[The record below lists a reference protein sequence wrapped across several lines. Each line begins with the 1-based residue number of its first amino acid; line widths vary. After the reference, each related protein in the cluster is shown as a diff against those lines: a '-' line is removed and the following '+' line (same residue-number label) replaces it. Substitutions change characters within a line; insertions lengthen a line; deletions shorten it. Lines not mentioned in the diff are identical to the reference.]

1 MIRRKARLTVL
12 VPLVVFAT
20 VSGLFAVLWSVVEAR
35 DASEAGRRADLTTE
49 QIATRL
55 LEQVSFR
62 VNLLEKIRYD
72 WRRGHIESAKTFG
85 EHAESAL
92 YGTVALSSITWIDE
106 SGIMRWTAPEMRNST
121 AIGQSVFAHVI
132 AGPILREALET
143 GQWRLT
149 PMLDL
154 TTRRRGMV
162 VYVPIGAAGE
172 NRGAISATLDVT
184 ALVDSCLEEGVREN
198 FDCSVWDAGNLIF
211 GPVTTTVVPP
221 QARFREVG
229 VGSRTWRVV
238 LTPRSDLAAGTA
250 AADTLPIM
258 VAGLLV
264 AAGLAFVS
272 ARLLASQALLRE
284 NEERLRA
291 VAEHIPGVIYSYES
305 APGAPRS
312 LIYLGPGLGHIIGP
326 KSAARVEADFDLLF
340 ELLHPE
346 DRAAV
351 KSAADRGV
359 REGGTVD
366 CEARLRTDDGAW
378 RWVRSLSRPLHI
390 DKDRTRWHIV
400 LIDITEHRR
409 TVDALRESEDR
420 YRRLVESSPIGV
432 LIHRK
437 DVFQFANPAAVRLL
451 GYDRAEEII
460 GRSVY
465 DLVPAEQ
472 RETVRQR
479 IARLDGLSKPIRYAD
494 ERLLRRDGT
503 ELNVEI
509 IANTIQFAGGAARQ
523 ILFLDMTEQR
533 QAEQRQ
539 QLLMRE
545 LDHRVK
551 NNLASVLALL
561 DQTAASTRDIGEFRS
576 KFAARVKAMA
586 RTHEMLARAKWSGV
600 DLADLTRLSIAPYI
614 VDQSHRVSLSGCPVT
629 VRPRPALPVA
639 LAFHELATN
648 ALKHGSLATPEGRI
662 AVTWARVGAR
672 VSIEWSE
679 TDGPPAPPPEHFG
692 TGLRLVRGLIEF
704 ELGGT
709 VNFRFAPP
717 GLTCTIS
724 LDAAALTGDSH

>member
-1 MIRRKARLTVL
+1 MIRRKARLTLL
-12 VPLVVFAT
+12 VPLVVFAI
-20 VSGLFAVLWSVVEAR
+20 VGGLFAFLWSVVEEREEAEAAR
-35 DASEAGRRADLTTE
+35 RTDLTTE
-49 QIATRL
+49 QIATRI
-55 LEQVSFR
+55 LEQISFR
-62 VNLLEKIRYD
+62 VNLLEKICYD
-72 WRRGHIESAKTFG
+72 WRRGHLDTAEAFSD
-85 EHAESAL
+85 HAQSTL
-92 YGTVALSSITWIDE
+92 YGAVGLSSITWIDE
-106 SGIMRWTAPEMRNST
+106 LGVTRWTTRENPGST
-121 AIGQSVFAHVI
+121 AIGQNVFSHVV
-132 AGPILREALET
+132 AGPFLREALET

-149 PMLDL
+149 PMLNL
-154 TTRRRGMV
+154 TTRKRGMV
-162 VYVPIGAAGE
+162 VYVPIGSAGE
-172 NRGAISATLDVT
+172 NRGAISAALDAT
-184 ALVDSCLEEGVREN
+184 ALVESCIEEGVREI
-198 FDCSVWDAGNLIF
+198 FDCSVWDRSDLIL
-211 GPVTTTVVPP
+211 GTEATIVPSP
-221 QARFREVG
+221 EARSREIAVA
-229 VGSRTWRVV
+229 SRTWRVV
-238 LTPRSDLAAGTA
+238 LTPRSDLASGTA
-250 AADTLPIM
+250 ASDALPIM

-305 APGAPRS
+305 APGKPRS
-312 LIYLGPGLGHIIGP
+312 LIYLGPGLDLIIGP

-346 DRAAV
+346 DRPAV
-351 KSAADRGV
+351 KAAAERGL
-359 REGGTVD
+359 RDGGTVD
-366 CEARLRTDDGAW
+366 CEARLRTDDGSW
-378 RWVRSLSRPLHI
+378 RWVRSLSRPLHV
-390 DKDRTRWHIV
+390 DKERTRWHIV

-432 LIHRK
+432 LIHRE
-437 DVFQFANPAAVRLL
+437 DRFQFANPAAVRLL
-451 GYDRAEEII
+451 GYDRAEEVV

-465 DLVPAEQ
+465 DLVPAEK

-614 VDQSHRVSLSGCPVT
+614 VDQSHRVSINGCPVT

-648 ALKHGSLATPEGRI
+648 AIKHGSLATPEGRI

-717 GLTCTIS
+717 GLVCTIS
-724 LDAAALTGDSH
+724 LEAATLTGDSG